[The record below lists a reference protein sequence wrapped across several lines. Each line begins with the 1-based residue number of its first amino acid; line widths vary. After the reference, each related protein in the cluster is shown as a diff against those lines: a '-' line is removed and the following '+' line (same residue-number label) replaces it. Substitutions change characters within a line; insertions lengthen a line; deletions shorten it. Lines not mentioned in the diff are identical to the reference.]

1 MLISHRHKFLYFV
14 IPKCGSATLRQ
25 SLAPHADIGWPVNNY
40 EQHVPIKRF
49 LLTPEAP
56 LLSTYFR
63 FTFTRNPYDRIYSGY
78 LQDRF
83 ASEHYPR
90 WTKEKKPIFDEIG
103 EDFAAYLEHYVS
115 TADIGSDWRWIC
127 FCPMTEF
134 ATLDGKNMLDFVG
147 RAEHLEEDMNKL
159 GDALGLTIQ
168 KAPDHN
174 VRTGTCSES
183 LKYIDKY
190 TPRSIQIVNDLY
202 AQDFANFGYTMLDPA

>member
-1 MLISHRHKFLYFV
+1 
-14 IPKCGSATLRQ
+14 
-25 SLAPHADIGWPVNNY
+25 
-40 EQHVPIKRF
+40 
-49 LLTPEAP
+49 
-56 LLSTYFR
+56 
-63 FTFTRNPYDRIYSGY
+63 
-78 LQDRF
+78 
-83 ASEHYPR
+83 
-90 WTKEKKPIFDEIG
+90 
-103 EDFAAYLEHYVS
+103 
-115 TADIGSDWRWIC
+115 
-127 FCPMTEF
+127 MTEF